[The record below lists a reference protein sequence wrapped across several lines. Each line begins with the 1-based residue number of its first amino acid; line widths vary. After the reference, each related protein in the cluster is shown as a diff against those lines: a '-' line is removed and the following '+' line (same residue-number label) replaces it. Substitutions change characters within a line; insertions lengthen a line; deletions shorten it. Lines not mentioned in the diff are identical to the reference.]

1 MPSFTPN
8 NYETHPDGSR
18 TPDADGRV
26 ACHCGRMVWPFV
38 LVDVRHLD
46 NVAHDWACDGCWTH
60 WRRTRHP
67 VMAAHGNYDALE
79 PVRKEVVTLNEQPDG
94 SFERVVTTPTDT
106 PDVIE
111 QKEKIISK
119 AWQENWLRAHSA
131 PQIAIDKMHQTNR
144 RA

>member
-1 MPSFTPN
+1 
-8 NYETHPDGSR
+8 
-18 TPDADGRV
+18 
-26 ACHCGRMVWPFV
+26 MV
-38 LVDVRHLD
+38 
-46 NVAHDWACDGCWTH
+46 
-60 WRRTRHP
+60 
-67 VMAAHGNYDALE
+67 AHGNYDALQ

-119 AWQENWLRAHSA
+119 AWQENWLTAHNA